1 MLFIQLGQT
10 HMSFNP
16 LSFVKSNSLSPVGR
30 MVNSVVSSIVGGL
43 PINTSTIARNTAES
57 FFNIGAS
64 FDSVSALTA
73 NKTDALVSG
82 ARPEFF
88 AIAGRVS
95 SRISEANL
103 VTGRQASGVSTS
115 QYIRDVNPST
125 KIRLA
130 REEAASISESVL

>member
-1 MLFIQLGQT
+1 
-10 HMSFNP
+10 MSFNP
-16 LSFVKSNSLSPVGR
+16 LSFVKSNTLSPVAR

-43 PINTSTIARNTAES
+43 PINTSTIARSAAES

-88 AIAGRVS
+88 AMAGRVS

-103 VTGRQASGVSTS
+103 VSGRQNSSISSG
-115 QYIRDVNPST
+115 QYVREINPST
-125 KIRLA
+125 RIRLA
-130 REEAASISESVL
+130 REEAAAINESVL